1 MTLEFFLNWILT
13 LEFFLSWIT
22 LRAAVLCLLKKK
34 RKKTRNMKRSNFVV
48 PGGGG
53 GGTSTTTKTSSIK
66 WDKEKVSSLT
76 NKQLQMEKCE
86 EMMKRLR
93 KNNNACFT
101 CAGPGSLAPQY
112 ACVTFSTFICTRCA
126 GIYREF
132 GFRVKSVSAS
142 TFTPEE
148 VNVFVCNGGNETA
161 RRRYFA
167 KGKYDENKY
176 PKPESS
182 ETNKIKG
189 FVKAALVDKIWMS
202 DGVDEGGKGGDDGS
216 TTTPAPPDAK
226 RTSLRFPYLSG

>member
-1 MTLEFFLNWILT
+1 
-13 LEFFLSWIT
+13 
-22 LRAAVLCLLKKK
+22 
-34 RKKTRNMKRSNFVV
+34 
-48 PGGGG
+48 
-53 GGTSTTTKTSSIK
+53 
-66 WDKEKVSSLT
+66 
-76 NKQLQMEKCE
+76 MEKCE

-93 KNNNACFT
+93 KENNACFT

-148 VNVFVCNGGNETA
+148 VDVFVCNGGNETA
-161 RRRYFA
+161 RRRYFS

-182 ETNKIKG
+182 ETNKIKE

-202 DGVDEGGKGGDDGS
+202 DGVDEGGKGGGDDGS
-216 TTTPAPPDAK
+216 TTPAPPDAK
-226 RTSLRFPYLSG
+226 TKVV